1 MKDCGA
7 KQRQGVQIGGRTNIH
22 AEIAK
27 IIFVAPLKLPG
38 SGQQPRQTSV
48 NSKISKND
56 SWHELTWLGLTAT
69 RISVMY
75 RRKLE
80 RGLGSAGLSASL
92 GAGLSAGLSGCR
104 YLGIR
109 CWGNNALQ
117 TTTQCNQRS

>member
-1 MKDCGA
+1 M
-7 KQRQGVQIGGRTNIH
+7 QGVQGLRRKTAPRSSDRGRTNIH

-27 IIFVAPLKLPG
+27 IFFIAPLKLPC

-48 NSKISKND
+48 NDKISKND

-80 RGLGSAGLSASL
+80 RGFGSAGLRASL
-92 GAGLSAGLSGCR
+92 RVGV
-104 YLGIR
+104 
-109 CWGNNALQ
+109 
-117 TTTQCNQRS
+117 